1 MLSLEIEPPLI
12 ASFVVLEILV
22 VLMVVVIEVAE
33 QSIPNFPESHK
44 HFPVLVSHLPALLQF
59 AGQVNSAKKN
69 IVEFENYV
77 QIQIFNKIIK

>member
-1 MLSLEIEPPLI
+1 MLSLDIEPTLS
-12 ASFVVLEILV
+12 ASLVVLVILV
-22 VLMVVVIEVAE
+22 VLVVVVIVVTE
-33 QSIPNFPESHK
+33 QSIPTFPESHK

-77 QIQIFNKIIK
+77 QAQIFNIIIK

>member
-1 MLSLEIEPPLI
+1 MLSLDIESPLS
-12 ASFVVLEILV
+12 ASTVVLVILLV
-22 VLMVVVIEVAE
+22 VVVIVVME
-33 QSIPNFPESHK
+33 QSLPNFPESHK